1 MKPIVLVLL
10 FSMVVVFTN
19 YAQSTLKGKV
29 IDAESG
35 DPLIGAHVKT
45 ENIDE
50 GAITDIEGEFELTT
64 AAARLEVSYI
74 GYTTT
79 TLANINSG
87 EFLFI
92 ELIPSGV
99 GLDNCYIIV
108 KASPLEMK
116 IPSPIFNIPAEHLKR
131 DNDLTI
137 TPALNRVP
145 GILMHSGAL
154 NTNRITIR
162 GIGNRTPFGTSKIRA
177 YLDEI
182 SLTNGIGETTIEDID
197 LSLVKKVKIW
207 KGPASSVYGAGLGGM
222 IHLQSND
229 EGNIQAPV
237 ISSALTMGS
246 YGLVRNVNNINFPA
260 KDGKYAIRLNHNLTK
275 SDGYRANNE
284 YRRQTFSVLGHS
296 SGNDRQ
302 RTSVLTNFIKLKAQ
316 IPSSLSD
323 EDYQNNPQKAA
334 FSWASVQ
341 GFEDYEK
348 LLMGISHRHI
358 LFQSGGKELIN
369 SSAIFT
375 SYRNSYESR
384 PFNILTENAQA
395 TGIRSRFEYT
405 SPFEGGEWKLYAGAE
420 YYREQY
426 AWQILRTHDGT
437 AGEPLN
443 NNQEK
448 RIYSNLFTQA
458 DFSSGNFFAVAG
470 LNYNSTSY
478 ELTDLFT
485 PDSIDISGQYQFDPV
500 LSPRLSLG
508 YSLRPNI
515 SVFASVSH
523 GFSPPSLEETLTP
536 EGQINPAIQPEKGWN
551 FEIGNRGIT
560 NNLKYE
566 ISVYSMRIKDLLV
579 ARRTALDQ
587 YVGINAGK
595 TTHNGMEVFL
605 NYNLLTYPKGLDL
618 FLTYTFS
625 DYQFKEFMDGEEDY
639 SGNELTGT
647 APHILNAGLDYYSQ
661 QLKGFYGHL
670 NFRYVAAM
678 PMRDDNTIY
687 SESYKTINIKAG
699 YQFKIQDKW
708 MFDLYAGINNLLDEK
723 YASMILINAG
733 SFGGRAPR
741 YYYPALPRNFYA
753 GIRLEYSF

>member
-1 MKPIVLVLL
+1 M
-10 FSMVVVFTN
+10 
-19 YAQSTLKGKV
+19 
-29 IDAESG
+29 
-35 DPLIGAHVKT
+35 
-45 ENIDE
+45 
-50 GAITDIEGEFELTT
+50 
-64 AAARLEVSYI
+64 
-74 GYTTT
+74 
-79 TLANINSG
+79 
-87 EFLFI
+87 
-92 ELIPSGV
+92 
-99 GLDNCYIIV
+99 
-108 KASPLEMK
+108 
-116 IPSPIFNIPAEHLKR
+116 
-131 DNDLTI
+131 
-137 TPALNRVP
+137 
-145 GILMHSGAL
+145 
-154 NTNRITIR
+154 
-162 GIGNRTPFGTSKIRA
+162 
-177 YLDEI
+177 
-182 SLTNGIGETTIEDID
+182 
-197 LSLVKKVKIW
+197 
-207 KGPASSVYGAGLGGM
+207 
-222 IHLQSND
+222 
-229 EGNIQAPV
+229 
-237 ISSALTMGS
+237 
-246 YGLVRNVNNINFPA
+246 
-260 KDGKYAIRLNHNLTK
+260 
-275 SDGYRANNE
+275 
-284 YRRQTFSVLGHS
+284 
-296 SGNDRQ
+296 
-302 RTSVLTNFIKLKAQ
+302 
-316 IPSSLSD
+316 
-323 EDYQNNPQKAA
+323 
-334 FSWASVQ
+334 
-341 GFEDYEK
+341 
-348 LLMGISHRHI
+348 
-358 LFQSGGKELIN
+358 
-369 SSAIFT
+369 
-375 SYRNSYESR
+375 
-384 PFNILTENAQA
+384 
-395 TGIRSRFEYT
+395 
-405 SPFEGGEWKLYAGAE
+405 
-420 YYREQY
+420 
-426 AWQILRTHDGT
+426 RTHDGT